1 MAQQNQERDRDRDR
15 DSEDE
20 GIQIRSFS
28 KERQKLLVS
37 KGVPGQD
44 LIPSKFRSSVMDSL
58 VKMEPNIPRVLPKP
72 IPTGRQYKAL
82 VKILDHPLRSAYTI
96 GIGSFPSDLRAK
108 YLAQMVMSAAI
119 DAHLK
124 NRKPGRSMPLW
135 HRVYGG
141 LSDPLR
147 DKPIQ
152 DMPCM
157 LIISNVNES
166 SSNYKLEKV
175 RDLLEKFS
183 DIPRIVITGG
193 EPPCDL
199 FANKL
204 YLPLKAA
211 FFLGPH
217 NRIKEV

>member
-1 MAQQNQERDRDRDR
+1 MISR
-15 DSEDE
+15 
-20 GIQIRSFS
+20 
-28 KERQKLLVS
+28 
-37 KGVPGQD
+37 GVPGQD
-44 LIPSKFRSSVMDSL
+44 LIPNKFRDDVIDSL

-82 VKILDHPLRSAYTI
+82 VRILEHPLRSAYNI
-96 GIGSFPSDLRAK
+96 GIGSFPSDARAK
-108 YLAQMVMSAAI
+108 FLAQWIMNAAI
-119 DAHLK
+119 DAHLA
-124 NRKPGRSMPLW
+124 NRRPGRHLPLW

-157 LIISNVNES
+157 LILSNVNDS

-183 DIPRIVITGG
+183 DIPRIVVTGG

-211 FFLGPH
+211 FYLGPS
-217 NRIKEV
+217 NRIKEI